1 MGYYVH
7 LSKASGEARIHYG
20 NCPQCNHGFGSQY
33 TPEKLEAGK
42 WLGPFSSYSNA
53 EAAAE
58 ETEAR
63 VLDCVDCM
71 P

>member
-1 MGYYVH
+1 MGYYVC

-20 NCPQCNHGFGSQY
+20 HCLQCNHGFGSQES
-33 TPEKLEAGK
+33 PPKLETGK
-42 WLGPFSSYSNA
+42 WIGPFSSYSNA

-58 ETEAR
+58 ENEAR